1 MLTAVDEALLNVM
14 ELDGVD
20 VAEDDDD
27 EGLEVLVVLEDERVA
42 ELILDDET

>member
-1 MLTAVDEALLNVM
+1 VLTAVDEALLNVM